1 MKIGRIF
8 ISLSVCL
15 LAAASLG
22 AEESK
27 SRFRFDTEIDPY
39 YLSEGLSINLTTAP
53 VPHAGV
59 KSELEIYRELLKKF
73 YRPREMILEASI
85 NPLPYNATLVKRYN
99 REFYNSGRVTD
110 HLNVI
115 HSVTAGFE
123 EPWAASL
130 FLGNVMEF
138 DPGMTAFRRQ
148 RSSMSGKRHGYS
160 GFVVSAGNFHIKDD
174 VLVPDAWLETECKLK
189 GEQISDDR
197 TLIWSFRFGSKI
209 HQNSEIA
216 DIFYVGVKRDIA
228 NFSGAGSF
236 FLNNSGFEYVF
247 DMSQRD
253 LSGVRHFFLLN
264 KKLPI
269 ARYRMAGKLSLGF
282 VWTSGKKYSG
292 SLSDSSEKRADP
304 YQVIIRPNIVF

>member
-1 MKIGRIF
+1 MKMGRAFVF
-8 ISLSVCL
+8 IWVCL
-15 LAAASLG
+15 LAAVRLS
-22 AEESK
+22 AEESQ

-39 YLSEGLSINLTTAP
+39 YLSEGLSISFTTAP

-59 KSELEIYRELLKKF
+59 KSELEIYSELLKKF
-73 YRPREMILEASI
+73 YMPREMILEASI
-85 NPLPYNATLVKRYN
+85 NPLPCSAALVKRYG
-99 REFYNSGRVTD
+99 REFYNSGKVTD
-110 HLNVI
+110 NLNII

-138 DPGMTAFRRQ
+138 DPGRTAFRRE

-174 VLVPDAWLETECKLK
+174 VLIPDAWLETECKLK

-197 TLIWSFRFGSKI
+197 TLKWSFRFGSKI

-247 DMSQRD
+247 DMSQMD
-253 LSGVRHFFLLN
+253 FNGIRHFFLLD
-264 KKLPI
+264 KKMPL
-269 ARYRMAGKLSLGF
+269 ARYRVAGKLSLGF
-282 VWTSGKKYSG
+282 VWTSGNKYTG
-292 SLSDSSEKRADP
+292 SLSDSAEKRADP